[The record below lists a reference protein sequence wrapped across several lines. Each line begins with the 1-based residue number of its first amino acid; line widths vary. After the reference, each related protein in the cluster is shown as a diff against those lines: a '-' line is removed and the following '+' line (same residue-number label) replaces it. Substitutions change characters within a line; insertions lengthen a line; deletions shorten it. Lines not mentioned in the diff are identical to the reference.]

1 MVMRRWNGRVQW
13 EGDAD
18 WLKGCT
24 MMVVE
29 GTVPAGRPKKTWQ
42 NCVSED
48 RVRWRG
54 EIRRSL
60 TMHCLEK
67 QALNVGDDDDP
78 LF

>member
-1 MVMRRWNGRVQW
+1 
-13 EGDAD
+13 
-18 WLKGCT
+18 